1 MPQRPDLR
9 QISGNI
15 RDALGDCDR
24 ETLLD
29 MLTFVFK
36 EYVVEGP
43 PPLLVGQAERIPDLE
58 GLSLAQ
64 LIRTLQTRLDLPE
77 LGLFQVDGEQVS
89 VRVGGVMT
97 PLDTSRADAS
107 RNRGGAE
114 PAAPAAAPVV
124 PERLRAG
131 VHVIEAQ
138 VPMQPPRRGGESRA
152 SEQSASDQSR
162 GQARDQTREQSRDQR
177 GDQASPRPGAPP
189 PREGLS
195 IRGRP
200 SAGAAAPAPA
210 AREESPGTAGG
221 GGGPAAREP
230 ASPAPAQPQ
239 SPSGD
244 EDIASTRF
252 SLLELD

>member
-64 LIRTLQTRLDLPE
+64 LIRTLQTRLELPE

-131 VHVIEAQ
+131 VHIIEAQ
-138 VPMQPPRRGGESRA
+138 VPMQPPRRAGESRA
-152 SEQSASDQSR
+152 SEQSAPDQSR
-162 GQARDQTREQSRDQR
+162 GQAREQR
-177 GDQASPRPGAPP
+177 GEQAGPRPGAPP
-189 PREGLS
+189 PRQGLS

-221 GGGPAAREP
+221 GGGAAAREP
-230 ASPAPAQPQ
+230 AAPAPAQPQ